1 MNLTAL
7 LFHKLGLKLMGVCVS
22 DQAVA
27 LFSLSVNESHL
38 CVFKIH
44 EVTGRHFCFVQAS
57 QVRDKLIF
65 KVGSD

>member
-1 MNLTAL
+1 
-7 LFHKLGLKLMGVCVS
+7 MGVCVS